1 VTDVFSLLI
10 RPQYYDFDPS
20 SIVHN
25 ATYVR
30 WLEDGRI
37 AFQQSSPWPT
47 ERLYAAD
54 MAAVLTRTEIHYKR
68 PVRLSENVLLRV
80 WVLSVG
86 RSALSLALRFVH
98 PETETEYACAE
109 QSGCFVRRST
119 GRPIAMPAEFLEF
132 CRQYKTR
139 FGAPGNPHPRYF
151 VPTPP
156 PFRERGKK

>member
-1 VTDVFSLLI
+1 MLTDVFSLLI

-37 AFQQSSPWPT
+37 AFQQASPWPT
-47 ERLYAAD
+47 EALYAAD
-54 MAAVLTRTEIHYKR
+54 MAAVLTRTEIRYKR
-68 PVRLSENVLLRV
+68 PVRLSETVLLRV

-98 PETETEYACAE
+98 PEDGTEYARAE

-119 GRPIAMPAEFLEF
+119 GKPMAMPAEFLEF
-132 CRQYKTR
+132 CRQYQAR
-139 FGAPGNPHPRYF
+139 FC
-151 VPTPP
+151 VP
-156 PFRERGKK
+156 E

>member
-1 VTDVFSLLI
+1 MTDVFSLLI

-30 WLEDGRI
+30 WLEDGRA
-37 AFQQSSPWPT
+37 AFQQAGPWPI
-47 ERLYAAD
+47 ERMYAAD
-54 MAAVLTRTEIHYKR
+54 MTAVLTRTEICYKR
-68 PVRLSENVLLRV
+68 PVRLSDAVLLRV

-98 PETETEYACAE
+98 PETDMEYARAE

-119 GRPIAMPAEFLEF
+119 GKPVAMPAEYLEF
-132 CRQYKTR
+132 CSAYKAK
-139 FGAPGNPHPRYF
+139 FC
-151 VPTPP
+151 VP
-156 PFRERGKK
+156 E

>member
-1 VTDVFSLLI
+1 MTDVFSLLI

-54 MAAVLTRTEIHYKR
+54 MAAVLTRTEIQYKR
-68 PVRLSENVLLRV
+68 PVRLSETVLLRV
-80 WVLSVG
+80 WVVSVG

-119 GRPIAMPAEFLEF
+119 GRPIAMPSEFLEF
-132 CRQYKTR
+132 CRQYQAK
-139 FGAPGNPHPRYF
+139 FALP
-151 VPTPP
+151 
-156 PFRERGKK
+156 K

>member
-1 VTDVFSLLI
+1 MTDVFSLLI

-37 AFQQSSPWPT
+37 AFQQASPWPT
-47 ERLYAAD
+47 EKLYAAD
-54 MAAVLTRTEIHYKR
+54 MAAVLTRTEIRYKR
-68 PVRLSENVLLRV
+68 PVRLAETVLLKV
-80 WVLSVG
+80 WVVSVG

-98 PETETEYACAE
+98 PETHAEYACAE

-119 GRPIAMPAEFLEF
+119 GRPIAMPAEFWEF
-132 CRQYKTR
+132 CRQYQAK
-139 FGAPGNPHPRYF
+139 FGLPGADS
-151 VPTPP
+151 
-156 PFRERGKK
+156 

>member
-1 VTDVFSLLI
+1 MFGLLI

-37 AFQQSSPWPT
+37 AFQQASPWPT

-54 MAAVLTRTEIHYKR
+54 MAAVLTRTEIRYKR
-68 PVRLSENVLLRV
+68 PVRLSETVLLRV
-80 WVLSVG
+80 WVMSVG

-98 PETETEYACAE
+98 PETGVEYASAE

-119 GRPIAMPAEFLEF
+119 GRPVAMPAEFLEF
-132 CRQYKTR
+132 CHRYRDK
-139 FGAPGNPHPRYF
+139 FSPPG
-151 VPTPP
+151 
-156 PFRERGKK
+156 

>member
-1 VTDVFSLLI
+1 MTTGTCDLTDVFTLLI

-37 AFQQSSPWPT
+37 AFQQASPWPT
-47 ERLYAAD
+47 ERLYAGD
-54 MAAVLTRTEIHYKR
+54 MAAVLTRTEICYKR

-80 WVLSVG
+80 WVISVG
-86 RSALSLALRFVH
+86 RSSLSLALRFVH
-98 PETETEYACAE
+98 PETETEYARAE

-119 GRPIAMPAEFLEF
+119 GHPVAMPAEFAEF
-132 CRQYKTR
+132 CRRYHAE
-139 FGAPGNPHPRYF
+139 FGLP
-151 VPTPP
+151 
-156 PFRERGKK
+156 E

>member
-1 VTDVFSLLI
+1 LLTDVFSLLI

-37 AFQQSSPWPT
+37 AFQQASPWPT
-47 ERLYAAD
+47 EALYAAD
-54 MAAVLTRTEIHYKR
+54 MAAVLTRTEIRYKR
-68 PVRLSENVLLRV
+68 PVRLSETVLLRV

-98 PETETEYACAE
+98 PEDGTEYARAE

-119 GRPIAMPAEFLEF
+119 GKPIAMPAEFLEF
-132 CRQYKTR
+132 CRQYQAR
-139 FGAPGNPHPRYF
+139 FC
-151 VPTPP
+151 VP
-156 PFRERGKK
+156 E

>member
-1 VTDVFSLLI
+1 MLTDVFSLLI

-37 AFQQSSPWPT
+37 AFQQASPWPT
-47 ERLYAAD
+47 EVLYAAD
-54 MAAVLTRTEIHYKR
+54 MAAVLTRTEIRYKR
-68 PVRLSENVLLRV
+68 PVRLSETVLLRV

-98 PETETEYACAE
+98 PEDGTEYARAE

-119 GRPIAMPAEFLEF
+119 GKPIAMPAEFLEF
-132 CRQYKTR
+132 CRQYQAR
-139 FGAPGNPHPRYF
+139 FC
-151 VPTPP
+151 VP
-156 PFRERGKK
+156 E

>member
-1 VTDVFSLLI
+1 MTEVFSLLI

-37 AFQQSSPWPT
+37 AFQQASPWPP

-54 MAAVLTRTEIHYKR
+54 MAAVLTRTEIQYKR

-80 WVLSVG
+80 WVLSAG

-98 PETETEYACAE
+98 PETETEYARAE

-119 GRPIAMPAEFLEF
+119 GRPMAMPAEFFEF
-132 CRQYKTR
+132 CRQYSAKHK
-139 FGAPGNPHPRYF
+139 AP
-151 VPTPP
+151 
-156 PFRERGKK
+156 EM

>member
-1 VTDVFSLLI
+1 MLTDVFSLLI

-37 AFQQSSPWPT
+37 AFQQASPWPT
-47 ERLYAAD
+47 EALYAAD
-54 MAAVLTRTEIHYKR
+54 MAAVLTRTEIRYKR
-68 PVRLSENVLLRV
+68 PVRLSETVLLRV

-98 PETETEYACAE
+98 PEDGTEYARAE

-119 GRPIAMPAEFLEF
+119 GKPIAMPAEFLEF
-132 CRQYKTR
+132 CRQYQAR
-139 FGAPGNPHPRYF
+139 FC
-151 VPTPP
+151 VP
-156 PFRERGKK
+156 E

>member
-1 VTDVFSLLI
+1 MSVTDVFSLLI

-37 AFQQSSPWPT
+37 AFQQASPWPT

-54 MAAVLTRTEIHYKR
+54 MAAVLTRTEINYKR

-86 RSALSLALRFVH
+86 RSALSLALRFIH
-98 PETETEYACAE
+98 PETNAEYACAE

-132 CRQYKTR
+132 CRQYKAK
-139 FGAPGNPHPRYF
+139 FGAPG
-151 VPTPP
+151 
-156 PFRERGKK
+156 